1 VQYPTELLEAKS
13 EADIDA
19 YVAKGGD
26 VMDMYRFV
34 EHNPKFAV
42 ASLMK
47 TWLRRQ
53 EERQAQVK
61 LDLERRSVNA
71 AEQSAKHA
79 RHSAWAASI
88 AVGVSLVALAVAIV
102 ALAKL

>member
-1 VQYPTELLEAKS
+1 MQYPTDLLEAKS
-13 EADIDA
+13 EADLDA
-19 YVAKGGD
+19 YVANGGD

-34 EHNPKFAV
+34 EHHPKSAV

-61 LDLERRSVNA
+61 LDFEWRSVNA

-88 AVGVSLVALAVAIV
+88 AAGVSLVALAVAIA
-102 ALAKL
+102 ALWKP